1 MSDPQTNNSDSV
13 IHDSFF
19 ESNLE
24 DVSDDSLRDVKDTPK
39 ISMSSSKEDIA
50 EILSEN
56 IDLTPNRV
64 VTKTLPESNNS
75 KDTKMAFDPV
85 TNIKED
91 PTNSKQYD
99 ALWEQ
104 MATDEGTDIKLSVYR
119 LEPQVIKGVKIS
131 GYLETFYLP
140 ITIPDVV
147 EKVAD
152 KYGGGKYSLKVVDAN
167 GKYVKAKTFE
177 IAGLPKIPDPQ
188 ETEPKVSFNNKLN
201 STLGASRKKEEEEED
216 LETDETDDLDDIED
230 PIKSG
235 GWRSPLQPVSP
246 PNGNPPWANG
256 NFGGSGSQFPGVMGG
271 GWSPQRNNQQDEIE
285 RVKKDLES
293 KLDSKFQQISNLL
306 SNINQQSAQKNSGG
320 LINPELLKAMLPL
333 ATTFLERNSSKDN
346 VLASQFDAMNQRM
359 LTLFEGIKDL
369 TRSGDKSKEE
379 ILEKERQERQKME
392 VRFQEMITKLQESTE
407 KRLTKENEI
416 ETRLRLEQDR
426 IREEA
431 RLREET
437 LREESRRK
445 EEEFRQ
451 KMRQEEEHWR
461 AEMRLREEE
470 SRRQQEKWREE
481 ARLKDIE
488 IAERMRSIE
497 SQKILTEQK
506 LLEQAYSSR
515 VNSKEQQLNVSL
527 EVAKLNSENELKH
540 YQLMSQI
547 ELDKIRHATE
557 LQMAK
562 IKNEMDGDK
571 RNSDK
576 NSIEEAVAEFM
587 KRRTQLM
594 MIKELNLEDEGVVVD
609 NNDSSLKN
617 IFNKVLNKG
626 VDSLGP
632 ILEKIIKG
640 DPSAAPP
647 LPAQGRVVNPSRPK
661 QQNPQNP
668 QQTQQSQSAPQ
679 SPSPTVPSPQAAT
692 APEAKPAEAKSAEV
706 PPTTSPVASSENNET
721 QTAETDQSENPDLM
735 SMLPPMEV
743 LQEEVARV
751 SDLFDYLKEA
761 IDSGEKPDVGASF
774 ALETLSPLIIN
785 YLLKQN
791 DSKTLIE
798 ELRLLIDM
806 HNSEYVEFF
815 TRDVNREWLNT
826 MLNVMREEV
835 EKNPEL
841 LQEKEG
847 AE

>member
-1 MSDPQTNNSDSV
+1 MSEPTPNNSESI

-24 DVSDDSLRDVKDTPK
+24 DVSDESFRDVKDSPK

-50 EILSEN
+50 EILNED
-56 IDLTPNRV
+56 IDLTPKV
-64 VTKTLPESNNS
+64 SVSKTLTKTLPESNFSS

-188 ETEPKVSFNNKLN
+188 DSEPKVSFNNKLN
-201 STLGASRKKEEEEED
+201 STLNRKKEEEEE
-216 LETDETDDLDDIED
+216 LESDDSDDDGDDLLED
-230 PIKSG
+230 PVRSS
-235 GWRSPLQPVSP
+235 WRSPLQPVTP
-246 PNGNPPWANG
+246 PGGGPPWANG
-256 NFGGSGSQFPGVMGG
+256 NFGSSGGQFPG
-271 GWSPQRNNQQDEIE
+271 GWAPQRNNQDEIE

-306 SNINQQSAQKNSGG
+306 SNINQQSARKDSSGGG

-369 TRSGDKSKEE
+369 TRSGDKSKDE

-392 VRFQEMITKLQESTE
+392 IRFQEMITKLQESTE

-426 IREEA
+426 IREES

-437 LREESRRK
+437 LREDSRRK

-461 AEMRLREEE
+461 SEMRLREEE

-481 ARLKDIE
+481 ARIKDIE

-594 MIKELNLEDEGVVVD
+594 MIKELNLEDEGVVVES
-609 NNDSSLKN
+609 NDSSLKN
-617 IFNKVLNKG
+617 IFNRVLNKG

-640 DPSAAPP
+640 DPASAPP

-661 QQNPQNP
+661 AQEPQP
-668 QQTQQSQSAPQ
+668 QQAQQQTSQAT
-679 SPSPTVPSPQAAT
+679 PTPQAA
-692 APEAKPAEAKSAEV
+692 PVQEAKPVTPPRPETNSA
-706 PPTTSPVASSENNET
+706 TTPAASVEEDDTQSVET
-721 QTAETDQSENPDLM
+721 ENPQDIM

-761 IDSGEKPDVGASF
+761 IDSGEKPEVGASF
-774 ALETLSPLIIN
+774 AFETLSPLITN

-798 ELRLLIDM
+798 ELKLLIDM
-806 HNSEYVEFF
+806 HSPEYVEFF
-815 TRDVNREWLNT
+815 TREPNREWLNT
-826 MLNVMREEV
+826 MLNLMREEV
-835 EKNPEL
+835 AKNPDL
-841 LQEKEG
+841 LQAKVEEQG
-847 AE
+847 GGE